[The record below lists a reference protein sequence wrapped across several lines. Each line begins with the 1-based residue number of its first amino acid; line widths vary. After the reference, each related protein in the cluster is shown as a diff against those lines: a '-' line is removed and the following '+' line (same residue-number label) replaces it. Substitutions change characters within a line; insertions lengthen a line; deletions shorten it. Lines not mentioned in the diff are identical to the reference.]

1 MKQTEQTISKAMTLL
16 NQGNYESAQYIC
28 KRIIAR
34 APLHYQA
41 NLLLGVIALNTHKLD
56 IAEKHLQRAQKNA
69 KSSHDK
75 AQALSNL
82 SLALSYQQR
91 FLEALE
97 YINHAL
103 DLKQQPLFYCN
114 RANIFEQLSRW
125 SEMQTDLMIAIS
137 LSPSIPEAY
146 ISLALAKRHL
156 NDSVTALELLE
167 QGPEYTEQDWLNE
180 WALLSGINNRMGN
193 VEEQLSILNL
203 SDDAMISLGDY
214 ALEQN
219 HPKIAHALYLLIQ
232 KKSPD
237 HPVLNHQLNALQGTP
252 STQAPREY
260 VESLFN
266 SCADQFEDRL
276 VNQLHYTLPEQLVK
290 QLSDCLPNTAI
301 SVIDLGC
308 GTGLLGKALSSKA
321 SISSLTGVDVSE
333 VMLEHAAK
341 TKLYHHLIHDD
352 VQSSL
357 QATKNVD
364 LIMAADVLIYIGELT
379 SLFRHASH
387 ALKNNGLFA
396 FSTESCR
403 TSWQLDQSGRYQHSA
418 DYIHTLL
425 NENNFSLVHSAVCE
439 LRLEKNKPVAGEIF
453 ILKKHG

>member
-16 NQGNYESAQYIC
+16 NQGKYDSAHKIC

-41 NLLLGVIALNTHKLD
+41 NLLLGVIALNTHKLS
-56 IAEKHLQRAQKNA
+56 IAEKHLQLAQKNA
-69 KSSHDK
+69 KSKHDK

-82 SLALSYQQR
+82 SLSLSYQQR

-97 YINHAL
+97 YINQAL
-103 DLKQQPLFYCN
+103 NLKQQALFYCN

-125 SEMQTDLMIAIS
+125 SEMQKDLMIAIS
-137 LSPSIPEAY
+137 ISPNIPEAY

-156 NDSVTALELLE
+156 GDSNTALELLE
-167 QGPEYTEQDWLNE
+167 QCPEYTEQDWLNE
-180 WALLSGINNRMGN
+180 WALLSGINNRIDK

-219 HPKIAHALYLLIQ
+219 YPEIAQALYLLMQ
-232 KKSPD
+232 KKRPN
-237 HPVLNHQLNALQGTP
+237 HAALNHQLNALQGIS

-260 VESLFN
+260 IESLFN

-276 VNQLHYTLPEQLVK
+276 VNQLLYTLPEQMVK
-290 QLSDCLPNTAI
+290 QLAGFLPNTAI
-301 SVIDLGC
+301 SVVDLGC

-321 SISSLTGVDVSE
+321 SISSLTGVDVSK
-333 VMLEHAAK
+333 VMLEHAGK
-341 TKLYHHLIHDD
+341 TKLYHQLIHDD
-352 VQSSL
+352 VLSNL
-357 QATKNVD
+357 QATKNTD
-364 LIMAADVLIYIGELT
+364 LIMAGDVLIYIGELT
-379 SLFRHASH
+379 SLFKYVSH
-387 ALKNNGLFA
+387 ALKDNGIFA
-396 FSTESCR
+396 FSVESCSTHWR
-403 TSWQLDQSGRYQHSA
+403 LDKSGRYQHSA
-418 DYIHTLL
+418 NYIHSLL
-425 NENNFSLVHSAVCE
+425 NKNNLSLEHSTICD
-439 LRLEKNKPVAGEIF
+439 LRLEKNQPVAGEIF